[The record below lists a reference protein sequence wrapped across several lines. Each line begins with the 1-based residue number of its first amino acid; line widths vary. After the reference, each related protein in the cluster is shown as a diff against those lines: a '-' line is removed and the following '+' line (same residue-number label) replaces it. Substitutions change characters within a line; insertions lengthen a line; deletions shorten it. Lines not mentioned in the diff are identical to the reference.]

1 MIEKKLIVKNPSGL
15 HLRPASDLCN
25 KAMEY
30 NSSIKICFRNKE
42 FNAKSLLGIL
52 SACVQQGD
60 EIVLIFQGTDEEKAA
75 SELVPFIENGMKSVN
90 S

>member
-1 MIEKKLIVKNPSGL
+1 MVEKKLIVKNLLGL

-30 NSSIKICFRNKE
+30 DSSIKICFRNKE

-52 SACVQQGD
+52 SACVQQED
-60 EIVLIFQGTDEEKAA
+60 EIVLICQGIDEEKAA
-75 SELVPFIENGMKSVN
+75 SELEQFIENGMKAVK
-90 S
+90 